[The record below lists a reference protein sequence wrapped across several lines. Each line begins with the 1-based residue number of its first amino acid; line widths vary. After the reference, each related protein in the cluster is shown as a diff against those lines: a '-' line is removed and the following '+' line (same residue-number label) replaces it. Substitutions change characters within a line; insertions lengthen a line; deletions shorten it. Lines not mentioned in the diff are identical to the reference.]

1 MPIHVA
7 QSRRITGE
15 HVNRVHDTP
24 PRVGVAR
31 GARGLDVDTPW
42 KLALVLLLISN
53 AAGARTTPAR
63 SGPHDDSRAAPGDV
77 TPAPPTTACVT
88 FPPLS
93 APVVL
98 HDISDL
104 IARPFDLAR
113 QVYYRVEGD
122 GCNPPQSRTE
132 EGLLAVADLGV
143 GLLEDAL
150 LGPEASV
157 VKNTA
162 AGGVD
167 FIADEMEGKPPRA
180 TVQNLLL
187 SLVGLKAG
195 RLEPPAIKPPPLVQL
210 PPFDPGSCS
219 IPIFDRAAQAITRRP
234 ALDLTRV
241 EIGVVDHEGVHPYRD
256 TVSGREGRAVQVNGE
271 YFRLHAFTADG
282 AVVEGVPLIFHDGRY
297 RLRVE
302 DPGEEGAVPNDD
314 PEQTALVRCRRM
326 PGAAC
331 SSNAQ
336 YSPELAE
343 VMRGH
348 HARGLTEATARRRG
362 IQPDPQRPGWFIRT
376 ADNRRRHY
384 LRFEHTIGQHVSV
397 RYFPV
402 RLHRLGNCTRLSVHL
417 PHRGPAVVD
426 VVRSPTTTGPRVITQ
441 GEYNVRFRGF
451 ASDTASRV
459 YEHAIH
465 AAPGVHLSQPGR
477 AAILRYYGDEEAALE
492 GYLQGDE
499 QPAYRRQ
506 ELGAYAA
513 ELDRALLRVPAY
525 AGRVYRGAMLPSELL
540 DGLEVGQMVRIPG
553 FVRASGERALGLN
566 QLEGRDVPAGQTPVL
581 LELLMRD
588 GAHPVGLQTLRDEAE
603 VIIQRGRIY
612 RVMRNDN
619 GVLGLEE
626 AGRARQAFGQGGAVN
641 LRLG

>member
-24 PRVGVAR
+24 PRVGVIR
-31 GARGLDVDTPW
+31 GPQGFNVDTPW
-42 KLALVLLLISN
+42 KLAAVLLLLSN
-53 AAGARTTPAR
+53 AAGARTMPAR
-63 SGPHDDSRAAPGDV
+63 SAPRDDSPAAPRDV
-77 TPAPPTTACVT
+77 TPAPRTTACVT

-93 APVVL
+93 VPVVL

-104 IARPFDLAR
+104 IVRPFELAR
-113 QVYYRVEGD
+113 LIYYRVEGD

-143 GLLEDAL
+143 GMLEDAL

-157 VKNTA
+157 VKNTLA
-162 AGGVD
+162 SGVD
-167 FIADEMEGKPPRA
+167 FIADEIEDKPPRA
-180 TVQNLLL
+180 AVQNLLL
-187 SLVGLKAG
+187 SLVGLKTG
-195 RLEPPAIKPPPLVQL
+195 RLEPPVIKPPPLAQL
-210 PPFDPGSCS
+210 PPFEPGSCS
-219 IPIFDRAAQAITRRP
+219 IPIFGRAAQAITRRP

-256 TVSGREGRAVQVNGE
+256 TLSGREGRAVQVNGE

-302 DPGEEGAVPNDD
+302 DPGEEGAVQNDD

-326 PGAAC
+326 PGAVC
-331 SSNAQ
+331 SNAQ
-336 YSPELAE
+336 YSPALVEA
-343 VMRGH
+343 MRGY
-348 HARGLTEATARRRG
+348 HARGLTEAAARRRG
-362 IQPDPQRPGWFIRT
+362 IGPDELWPGWFIRT
-376 ADNRRRHY
+376 RGNRRRHY
-384 LRFEHTIGQHVSV
+384 LRFEQPMGEHVTV

-402 RLHRLGNCTRLSVHL
+402 KRHRLGSCTRLSVHL
-417 PHRGPAVVD
+417 PRRGPAVVD
-426 VVRSPTTTGPRVITQ
+426 IVGSPATAGPRLLTQ

-451 ASDTASRV
+451 ASDHASRV

-465 AAPGVHLSQPGR
+465 AAPQVHLSQPER
-477 AAILRYYGDEEAALE
+477 AAILRCYGDEEAALE
-492 GYLQGDE
+492 GFLQGDE
-499 QPAYRRQ
+499 QPVHRRQ
-506 ELGAYAA
+506 ELGAHVA

-525 AGRVYRGAMLPSELL
+525 AGRVYRGAMLPTELL
-540 DGLEVGQMVRIPG
+540 DDLEVGQMVRIPG
-553 FVRASGERALGLN
+553 FVRASGERALGLH
-566 QLEGRDVPAGQTPVL
+566 QLEGREVPAGQTPVL
-581 LELLMRD
+581 LELQMRE

-603 VIIQRGRIY
+603 VIIRRGRIY
-612 RVMRNDN
+612 RVMRKDN
-619 GVLGLEE
+619 GVLELEE
-626 AGRARQAFGQGGAVN
+626 AGRARQAFGQGGAVD

>member
-24 PRVGVAR
+24 PRVGVIR
-31 GARGLDVDTPW
+31 GPQGFNVDTPW
-42 KLALVLLLISN
+42 KLAAVLLLLSN
-53 AAGARTTPAR
+53 AAGARTMPAR
-63 SGPHDDSRAAPGDV
+63 SAPRDDSPAAPHDV
-77 TPAPPTTACVT
+77 TPAPRTTACVT

-93 APVVL
+93 VPVVL

-104 IARPFDLAR
+104 IVRPFELAR

-143 GLLEDAL
+143 GMLEDAL

-157 VKNTA
+157 VKNTLA
-162 AGGVD
+162 SGVD
-167 FIADEMEGKPPRA
+167 FIADEIEDKPPRA
-180 TVQNLLL
+180 AVQNLLL
-187 SLVGLKAG
+187 SLVGLKTG
-195 RLEPPAIKPPPLVQL
+195 RLEPPVIKPPPLAQL
-210 PPFDPGSCS
+210 PPFEPGSCS
-219 IPIFDRAAQAITRRP
+219 VPIFGRAAQAITRRP
-234 ALDLTRV
+234 ALDLARV

-256 TVSGREGRAVQVNGE
+256 TVSGREGRAVKVNGE

-302 DPGEEGAVPNDD
+302 DPGEEGAVQNDD

-362 IQPDPQRPGWFIRT
+362 IQPDPHRPGWFIRT
-376 ADNRRRHY
+376 AGNRRRHY
-384 LRFEHTIGQHVSV
+384 LRFEQTIGQHVSV

-402 RLHRLGNCTRLSVHL
+402 KLHRLGNCTRLSVHL

-426 VVRSPTTTGPRVITQ
+426 VVRSPTTTGPRVLTQ
-441 GEYNVRFRGF
+441 AEYNMRFRGF
-451 ASDTASRV
+451 ASEPASRV

-465 AAPGVHLSQPGR
+465 AAPRVRLSQPER
-477 AAILRYYGDEEAALE
+477 AAILRYYGDQEAALE
-492 GYLQGDE
+492 AYLQGDE
-499 QPAYRRQ
+499 QPEHRRQ
-506 ELGAYAA
+506 ELDAHAA

-525 AGRVYRGAMLPSELL
+525 VGPVYRGALMPTELL
-540 DGLEVGQMVRIPG
+540 GDLEVGQMVRIPG
-553 FVRASGERALGLN
+553 FVRASGERALAMH
-566 QLEGRDVPAGQTPVL
+566 QLEGRSAPGQTQVL
-581 LELLMRD
+581 LKLQMRE
-588 GAHPVGLQTLRDEAE
+588 GARPVGLQTLRDEAE

-612 RVMRNDN
+612 KVLRNGD
-619 GVLGLEE
+619 GVLELEE
-626 AGRARQAFGQGGAVN
+626 AGWARQAFGQGGAVD